1 MNPYYEFDLPFL
13 PATLARAEEVNTQFM
28 AIQTGFDAVKIDV
41 DFADTKAQ
49 EAAASAGEAATSA
62 AEALVSETHARNF
75 AEQTGSDV
83 DDFDGEYSAR
93 EWATGLFVPSGS
105 AMTWAFGTRP
115 EGSAREWATKIA
127 STVDGSDYSA
137 KEWAVG
143 DVVPA
148 GSAKFWANTAV
159 AATNYVGTYNP
170 ATPYT
175 QGQIVDLDKR
185 LYLLRVPTSTGVAP
199 PDPIWLQLGTAIE
212 SLDYDERDDLRAIE
226 GPEGALAVVDG
237 LGIFEWRPVL
247 DLDDD
252 ETAIVSTLGTWYLQA
267 THPDTV
273 FAHQIVEEEEQNARI
288 EDLETFTE
296 TLPETLSAHSQG
308 RIGLSSSVESTV
320 TALNGVALVDY
331 LATIEGAAEGD
342 IVLVTSRG
350 PLGSDASSRA
360 RINLVGYVSAP
371 GEVTV
376 SIRNPSANTANLNP
390 STIDVRVLK
399 QL

>member
-49 EAAASAGEAATSA
+49 EAAASAQESADSA

-199 PDPIWLQLGTAIE
+199 PDPIWLQLGLATE
-212 SLDYDERDDLRAIE
+212 SLDYDERADLRAIE

-237 LGIFEWRPVL
+237 LGIFEWRPGL

-252 ETAIVSTLGTWYLQA
+252 ETALVSTLGTWYLQA
-267 THPDTV
+267 AHPDTV
-273 FAHQIVEEEEQNARI
+273 FAHQVVEEEEQNARI
-288 EDLETFTE
+288 EDLEAVAE
-296 TLPETLSAHSQG
+296 AVAEG
-308 RIGLSSSVESTV
+308 RVGLSGSVESTV

-376 SIRNPSANTANLNP
+376 SIRNPSANTATLNP

>member
-137 KEWAVG
+137 KEWSVG

-175 QGQIVDLDKR
+175 QGQIVDLGKR
-185 LYLLRVPTSTGVAP
+185 LYLLRVPASTGVAP
-199 PDPIWLQLGTAIE
+199 PDPIWLQLGPVIE
-212 SLDYDERDDLRAIE
+212 SLDYDERANLRAIE

-252 ETAIVSTLGTWYLQA
+252 ETALVSTLGTWYLQA
-267 THPDTV
+267 AHPDTV
-273 FAHQIVEEEEQNARI
+273 FAHQVVEEEEQNARI
-288 EDLETFTE
+288 EDLEARAE
-296 TLPETLSAHSQG
+296 PLADG
-308 RIGLSSSVESTV
+308 RVGLSGSVESTV
-320 TALNGVALVDY
+320 TSVTFASAVQIDANVLGASVGDVVVATPRGALAATPSALPFIGV
-331 LATIEGAAEGD
+331 
-342 IVLVTSRG
+342 RG
-350 PLGSDASSRA
+350 HVEADDR
-360 RINLVGYVSAP
+360 
-371 GEVTV
+371 VTV
-376 SIRNPSANTANLNP
+376 TIFNSDTQNVLARSQTNPT
-390 STIDVRVLK
+390 TIDVRVLK